1 MVNSEQNT
9 LTLVFSGVFA
19 LKAFI
24 SEHDLT
30 YLLGFPYLVS
40 DEEIEQYYT
49 FCADSTNAKVKCE
62 SKSVIQRPDLTASQI
77 GGHTRSATHGYC
89 HR

>member
-1 MVNSEQNT
+1 MVNSEKNS

-62 SKSVIQRPDLTASQI
+62 SKSVIQRLDLTA
-77 GGHTRSATHGYC
+77 
-89 HR
+89 